1 MKPYVEDFI
10 IGKMK
15 EYNKKISQG
24 SFGNYKIVKKEYNED
39 GTNLFIKNFVPFFV
53 NAERFLSKHGGI

>member
-24 SFGNYKIVKKEYNED
+24 SFGNYKIVKKECNDNIID
-39 GTNLFIKNFVPFFV
+39 GYLYK
-53 NAERFLSKHGGI
+53 R

>member
-24 SFGNYKIVKKEYNED
+24 SFGNYKKVK
-39 GTNLFIKNFVPFFV
+39 
-53 NAERFLSKHGGI
+53 